1 MSAKTEL
8 NSEITFNRLCSK
20 LDLTKENGLV
30 DVSSDAKDE
39 FQRYILKQAKEKLGA
54 DAKIFFLKPDMGPSI
69 PLVYFY
75 KLESK
80 DSRKIAE
87 LHQLV

>member
-1 MSAKTEL
+1 MSAKTER

-54 DAKIFFLKPDMGPSI
+54 DAKITIFSFAYGMIG
-69 PLVYFY
+69 
-75 KLESK
+75 
-80 DSRKIAE
+80 
-87 LHQLV
+87 